1 MAEDEGA
8 APTQR
13 VGTLLQDM
21 VLDSTDV
28 EEFLTEVVKL
38 AAATLEVRHGETLC
52 GVTLL
57 RPRRSA
63 TVASSS
69 EYARQMDEIQ
79 YNFDDGPCLRAARE
93 EKLVHVTDITQDT
106 RFPDYRDAIADHGIR
121 SILGIPILLE
131 GDANAGLNLYSD
143 TVDAFDDDAIA
154 AAESFADEAS
164 KALRLAVRMARL
176 TESANDLKAAMESRT
191 TIDLAVGIIMGQN
204 RCSQDEAFGILQSAS
219 NSRNMKLRDVA
230 AAIVASTGN
239 STPKTHFEA

>member
-1 MAEDEGA
+1 MAEDEGDS
-8 APTQR
+8 PTLQ

-28 EEFLTEVVKL
+28 EEFLTELVKL
-38 AAATLEVRHGETLC
+38 AAATLQGRHGEMLC

-57 RPRRSA
+57 RPKRAA

-69 EYARQMDEIQ
+69 EHARNMDEIQ
-79 YNFDDGPCLRAARE
+79 YNFEDGPCLRAARE
-93 EKLVHVTDITQDT
+93 EKLVHVPDITQDT
-106 RFPDYRDAIADHGIR
+106 RFPDYRDAIAERGIR
-121 SILGIPILLE
+121 SILGVPILLE

-143 TVDAFDDDAIA
+143 HVDAFDDDAIA
-154 AAESFADEAS
+154 AAETFAEEAS
-164 KALRLAVRMARL
+164 KALRLAVRIARL

-219 NSRNMKLRDVA
+219 NTRNMKLRDIA
-230 AAIVASTGN
+230 TAIVASTGK
-239 STPKTHFEA
+239 STPKTHFEG